1 MKLFIGLASATVA
14 LLFAAAVVFA
24 NPATLPKHPGY
35 PIGDPKS
42 PVTGES
48 LANDTNQENVFGEQA
63 NVTAATAADSHVYN
77 KVTDANNQRLKS
89 SRGAGQ
95 LPEVDGPEFFSE
107 PPVKEATRM
116 R

>member
-1 MKLFIGLASATVA
+1 MKTFIGLASATVA

-35 PIGDPKS
+35 PIGDPTS
-42 PVTGES
+42 PVTGQS
-48 LANDTNQENVFGEQA
+48 VANDTNQENMYGDQA
-63 NVTAATAADSHVYN
+63 NVAAATAATGHVVS
-77 KVTDANNQRLKS
+77 KVTDPNNQRLTAR
-89 SRGAGQ
+89 RGAGQ
-95 LPEVDGPEFFSE
+95 LPQVDGPEFFSE